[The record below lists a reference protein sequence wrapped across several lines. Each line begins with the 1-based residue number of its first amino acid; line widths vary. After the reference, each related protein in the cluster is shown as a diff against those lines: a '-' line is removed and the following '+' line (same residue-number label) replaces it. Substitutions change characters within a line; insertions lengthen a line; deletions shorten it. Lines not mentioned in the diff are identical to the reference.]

1 MQHWFHK
8 ILETHSKLQ
17 FTTRMCPTILSS
29 KFQSEIL
36 KHCEKQYCPTIW
48 HSKLSIK
55 IQTWDYLLLWNYT
68 NLNSINTPMKKLHN
82 GAFTRRMCQQSNKV
96 QFQEDIKLWWK
107 EINFEIK
114 KEKKLNSQFPNFLWS
129 EFRNPNAPSMKNT
142 TPSNQVI
149 KQTKN
154 WTNPNKLSTP
164 TLHIC
169 FRKKTEVL
177 NYMKHQ
183 KKELTHH
190 EKYHKE
196 K

>member
-1 MQHWFHK
+1 MSNNIVQQISIWNTK
-8 ILETHSKLQ
+8 ALWK
-17 FTTRMCPTILSS
+17 TILSNNMAF
-29 KFQSEIL
+29 KT
-36 KHCEKQYCPTIW
+36 KHKNSDLGLT
-48 HSKLSIK
+48 
-55 IQTWDYLLLWNYT
+55 LLLWNYT
-68 NLNSINTPMKKLHN
+68 NLNSIKTPMKKLHN